1 MVRWGR
7 RDKGGSEPR
16 RSEVII
22 RESGQ
27 GWPWCAGTF
36 GIVEAS
42 PGEAAQP
49 IMPPAPDEAGR
60 ADVGEDRV
68 GKLLQELFGDVD
80 G

>member
-7 RDKGGSEPR
+7 RDKGGREPR
-16 RSEVII
+16 RADVII

-42 PGEAAQP
+42 QGEAAQP
-49 IMPPAPDEAGR
+49 VMPPASDEAGR
-60 ADVGEDRV
+60 IDGDGDRV
-68 GKLLQELFGDVD
+68 EKLLQDLFGDVD